1 MKKTLALLT
10 ISLCGTTTAL
20 ASDHL
25 FAEGKTLFQENCL
38 VCHNAQLDPPQ
49 APPMFGVQM
58 KYKMATPDKESF
70 INKMTSFATH
80 PTEEKALLKKPVQVL
95 GVMPDM
101 GFDEGDVRK
110 ITAYLYDETF
120 APPCKHWEIAMRM
133 TQVSHDMKHYQK
145 IKKRYNALCVEKP
158 SQKSKVI
165 QTTISPS
172 FTPAEEGTLKSVM
185 QHLGQDYAALNQ
197 AILVEDFE
205 QAAQSAHKIAYHD
218 EPSMWQKMKI
228 IGSLRTE
235 VSDFKKA
242 DKKVHQLALNIE
254 KEAKAKNM
262 NGLIQQQSNMLSA
275 CMSCHSTYR
284 QRIIK
289 ILY

>member
-10 ISLCGTTTAL
+10 ISLCCTTTVL
-20 ASDHL
+20 ASD
-25 FAEGKTLFQENCL
+25 QSS
-38 VCHNAQLDPPQ
+38 QDP
-49 APPMFGVQM
+49 A
-58 KYKMATPDKESF
+58 
-70 INKMTSFATH
+70 I
-80 PTEEKALLKKPVQVL
+80 
-95 GVMPDM
+95 
-101 GFDEGDVRK
+101 
-110 ITAYLYDETF
+110 
-120 APPCKHWEIAMRM
+120 
-133 TQVSHDMKHYQK
+133 SH
-145 IKKRYNALCVEKP
+145 I
-158 SQKSKVI
+158 
-165 QTTISPS
+165 
-172 FTPAEEGTLKSVM
+172 AEEGTLKVVM

-228 IGSLRTE
+228 MGSLRTE
-235 VSDFKKA
+235 VPDFKKT
-242 DKKVHQLALNIE
+242 DEKVHQLALNIE

-289 ILY
+289 ILQ